1 MTRRRHFPSILQS
14 MSGLDATAWRQGL
27 KQAQRM
33 HADALLLPMPWGEL
47 ASMAEVLGSDPL
59 DLEVLA
65 PEVERA
71 RQQRIG
77 VFLEI
82 SLPDATSGR
91 HTQRSLS
98 QIQERLIKPLMALD
112 LAGIVIRSGIAWPA
126 ASILEL
132 ERLIRL
138 KEGAVLFIDHGR
150 GPDTELM
157 DGQVDGVVDPTGVAG
172 IARFLA
178 GHCSGDDLGRHL
190 AQQQERLGINL
201 AGRVLN
207 PLAKLVVGEPL
218 FAVGV
223 GLSFAL
229 RGYPFLPGG
238 SDSLPESACGSY
250 AQLRRT
256 RPALEWG
263 RMINLS
269 PSDQPDVLAFARAD
283 ERVAEPVI
291 VVGRRAAG
299 PAFSLP
305 LGVGS
310 FDLRR
315 PFLDLIGDRVE
326 HSAADGWLDLPASEG
341 PELLILGQ

>member
-14 MSGLDATAWRQGL
+14 MNGIDSTAWKQGL
-27 KQAQRM
+27 KQAERM
-33 HADALLLPMPWGEL
+33 HADAVLLPMPWAGL
-47 ASMAEVLGSDPL
+47 DSMAEVLGSQPL
-59 DLEVLA
+59 DIEALA
-65 PEVERA
+65 PEVDRA
-71 RQQRIG
+71 RKQRVG

-82 SLPDATSGR
+82 SLPGSQAER

-98 QIQERLIKPLMALD
+98 QIQERLIRPLMALD
-112 LAGIVIRSGIAWPA
+112 LAGIVIRSGISWPA
-126 ASILEL
+126 PAILEL

-150 GPDTELM
+150 GPDIELM

-172 IARFLA
+172 ITRFLA
-178 GHCSGDDLGRHL
+178 GRCSGNDLGRHL
-190 AQQQERLGINL
+190 MQQQERLGINL

-207 PLAKLVVGEPL
+207 PLEKLQASEPH
-218 FAVGV
+218 FSIGA

-229 RGYPFLPGG
+229 RGYPFLPGSAIG
-238 SDSLPESACGSY
+238 MPEHICGPL
-250 AQLRRT
+250 AQLRRG
-256 RPALEWG
+256 RSALEWG
-263 RMINLS
+263 RFINLS
-269 PSDQPDVLAFARAD
+269 PGENPDIFAFARAD

-291 VVGRRAAG
+291 AIARRAPG

-315 PFLDLIGDRVE
+315 PFLSLIGSGDAYCA
-326 HSAADGWLDLPASEG
+326 SDGWLDLPAAES
-341 PELLILGQ
+341 PELLLLGQ

>member
-14 MSGLDATAWRQGL
+14 MSGIDSTAWKQGL
-27 KQAQRM
+27 KHAERM
-33 HADALLLPMPWGEL
+33 HADAILLPMPWSEFD
-47 ASMAEVLGSDPL
+47 SMAEVLGAPLL
-59 DLEVLA
+59 DLDALA

-71 RQQRIG
+71 RRQRVG

-82 SLPDATSGR
+82 NLPSSQGER
-91 HTQRSLS
+91 HTKRSLS

-112 LAGIVIRSGIAWPA
+112 LAGIVIRSGISWPA
-126 ASILEL
+126 SSILEL

-172 IARFLA
+172 ISRFLA
-178 GHCSGDDLGRHL
+178 GQCSGNDVGRHL
-190 AQQQERLGINL
+190 VQQQERLGINL

-207 PLAKLVVGEPL
+207 PLEKLKAKEPH
-218 FAVGV
+218 FSIGV

-229 RGYPFLPGG
+229 RGYPLLPSSAIGM
-238 SDSLPESACGSY
+238 PEHICGPP
-250 AQLRRT
+250 AQLRRL
-256 RPALEWG
+256 RAALEWG
-263 RMINLS
+263 RFVNLS
-269 PSDQPDVLAFARAD
+269 PSENPDVFAFARAD
-283 ERVAEPVI
+283 ERVSEPVI
-291 VVGRRAAG
+291 VVARRGAG
-299 PAFSLP
+299 AAFSLP

-315 PFLDLIGDRVE
+315 PFLSLLGARDE
-326 HSAADGWLDLPASEG
+326 YCASDGWLDFPASEG
-341 PELLILGQ
+341 PELLLLGQ